1 MTLKRIPAVLLAL
14 AAAVAWAPA
23 ARAQVDT
30 RPHLPWRTV
39 TTPHFAVHYPVEM
52 EAWTLDL
59 VPRLEAIHAEVA
71 AVVGFAPQRRV
82 TIVVEDPAAQANGF
96 AFPFL
101 DEPTIALW
109 PTPADPR
116 SAIGNTRDPAE
127 QLVVHEFTHI
137 AHLTRPP
144 RNPRQRLLVRLLP
157 VKLGP
162 VAARAPRWVTEGYAT
177 YVEGKLTGSG
187 RPYSAIRA
195 AVLRQWALEGRLPR
209 YGQVGERSGYYGG
222 AMAYLAGSAF
232 LEWLVEQR
240 GEQSLPN
247 LWRRMSARRDRS
259 FDAAF
264 VGVFGA
270 GPAEMYGRFTV
281 DVTERALRARDQ
293 LRAAGLAVGDTVQR
307 LNWGTGD
314 PAVSPDGAHM
324 AVVLR
329 GATAASSRVVVW
341 STADARVDTAAAARA
356 RRALLARDPEDV
368 PDIPPAHPRKRAL
381 ATLYPVNGRAHDS
394 PRFMPDSSGILLTR
408 TEPLGDGAVRPDLF
422 LWDWRKKT
430 TRRITRGASVRWP
443 DPAPD
448 GRGAAAV
455 QCRGGVCSLVTVD
468 LASGAVRTL
477 VRARPNVMYYR
488 PRFSPDGGRI
498 AASVQDAGRW
508 RVVVVDAATGEVA
521 PVGGDDGASRYDA
534 AWLPDGRGLVLIS
547 ERGGVANVE
556 TVDLSTGQ
564 TRTLTRVTGAAAAPE
579 PEPKTGRIYYLSLH
593 ARGMDLM
600 RISPDS
606 AAPGPVVAL
615 DTTLAPAAP
624 RLAAAEPDTLPR
636 TTVPAPHAY
645 GLGPRRFR
653 ILPAVSMDADGGTA
667 GVAVLNGDPI
677 GRLTWMA
684 RGAYGR
690 AGMPRGAALNLV
702 YRRWLASLGVDV
714 FAMEHQPADLRRNL
728 LLHADS
734 LDARYAGVVIY
745 AEQPWSGSR
754 LRHRL
759 RAGASAGSIRI
770 GDGGAA
776 SRALTFAEAAG
787 STTLSRAAQSLGLSA
802 TVHGTMGWTANES
815 WQRGVVSGAARV
827 RLLGLN
833 ARGQGTYG
841 AVSAHAPAWEQFAA
855 GGARPQLFDDALFSQ
870 RYPLPAARFGVVR
883 GRELLAW
890 RVSTEVAG
898 LTPYAAG
905 VSADDGHDAW
915 YRVAGV
921 EVSLNTAPQNVL
933 RIPALRLLAGAGYP
947 LDPPDRHK
955 LRIYGG
961 ISYRP

>member
-1 MTLKRIPAVLLAL
+1 MTQKRSLATAL
-14 AAAVAWAPA
+14 ACALVCAPA

-30 RPHLPWRTV
+30 RPHLSWRTV
-39 TTPHFAVHYPVEM
+39 NTPHFAVHYPVEM

-59 VPRLEAIHAEVA
+59 VPRLEAIHAEVT
-71 AVVGFAPQRRV
+71 AVVGFAPARRV
-82 TIVVEDPAAQANGF
+82 TLVVEDPAAQANGF

-137 AHLTRPP
+137 AHMTRPP
-144 RNPRQRLLVRLLP
+144 RNPRQRLFVRLLP
-157 VKLGP
+157 VKFGP

-187 RPYSAIRA
+187 RPYSAVRA
-195 AVLRQWALEGRLPR
+195 AVLRQWALEGKLPR
-209 YGQVGERSGYYGG
+209 YEQLGARSGYYGG

-232 LEWLVEQR
+232 LEWLVAQR
-240 GEQSLPN
+240 GEPSLPN

-264 VGVFGA
+264 AGVWGA
-270 GPAEMYGRFTV
+270 GPAEMYGRFSV
-281 DVTERALRARDQ
+281 EVTERALAARNQ
-293 LRAAGLAVGDTVQR
+293 LTAAGLAVGDTVQR

-314 PAVSPDGAHM
+314 PAVSPGGAQM

-329 GATAASSRVVVW
+329 GATSAASRVVVW

-356 RRALLARDPEDV
+356 HRALLARDPEDV
-368 PDIPPAHPRKRAL
+368 PDIPPAHPARRAL

-394 PRFMPDSSGILLTR
+394 PRFMPDSGGILLTR
-408 TEPLGDGAVRPDLF
+408 NEPLGDGAVRPDLF
-422 LWDWRKKT
+422 LWDWKKKT

-448 GRGAAAV
+448 GRSAAAV
-455 QCRGGVCSLVTVD
+455 QCLGGVCGLVTVD
-468 LASGAVRTL
+468 LASGAVRAL
-477 VRARPNVMYYR
+477 VRARPNLVYYR
-488 PRFSPDGGRI
+488 PRFSPDGRRI

-508 RVVVVDAATGEVA
+508 RVVLVDVA
-521 PVGGDDGASRYDA
+521 SGSVTPVGGDEGASRYDA
-534 AWLPDGRGLVLIS
+534 AWLPDGRGLVLVS
-547 ERGGVANVE
+547 ERGGIANVE
-556 TVDLSTGQ
+556 TVDLASGQ

-579 PEPKTGRIYYLSLH
+579 PEGTTGRIFYLSLH

-600 RISPDS
+600 RISPDR

-624 RLAAAEPDTLPR
+624 RVAAAEPDTLAR
-636 TTVPAPHAY
+636 TPLPAPHAY

-653 ILPAVSMDADGGTA
+653 ILPTVADDADGGTA
-667 GVAVLNGDPI
+667 GVVLLNGDPI

-684 RGAYGR
+684 RGVYGR

-702 YRRWLASLGVDV
+702 YRRWLPAVGLDL
-714 FAMEHQPADLRRNL
+714 FWMEHDPSELRRNL

-734 LDARYAGVVIY
+734 LDASYTGVVLY
-745 AEQPWSGSR
+745 AEQPWAGSV

-759 RAGASAGSIRI
+759 RAGASAGSIEVADRP
-770 GDGGAA
+770 AA
-776 SRALTFAEAAG
+776 GRYLTFAEAAG
-787 STTLSRAAQSLGLSA
+787 AVTLSRAAQSLALSGSVNA
-802 TVHGTMGWTANES
+802 TMGWTARES
-815 WQRGVVSGAARV
+815 WQRGVVSGVARV
-827 RLLGLN
+827 GLLGLN
-833 ARGQGTYG
+833 ARGQATYG
-841 AVSAHAPAWEQFAA
+841 SVFATAPAWEHFAV
-855 GGARPQLFDDALFSQ
+855 GGMRPQLFDDALLSQ

-890 RVSTEVAG
+890 RVSTDVAG
-898 LTPYAAG
+898 LTPYLAG
-905 VSADDGHDAW
+905 ASADAAHNGW

-921 EVSLNTAPQNVL
+921 EASLNTASQNVL

-947 LDPPDRHK
+947 LDQPDRHR
-955 LRIYGG
+955 LRLYGG
-961 ISYRP
+961 VSYRP